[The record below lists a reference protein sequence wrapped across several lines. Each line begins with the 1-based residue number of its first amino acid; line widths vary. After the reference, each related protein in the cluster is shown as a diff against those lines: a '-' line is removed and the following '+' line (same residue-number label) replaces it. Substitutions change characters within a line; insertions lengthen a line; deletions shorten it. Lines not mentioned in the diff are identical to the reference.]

1 MAIEAQLYSEN
12 LGFALKGP
20 QELFLENA
28 SGFFDPQKR
37 SAALSDHQENL
48 NYLPDISSSQLLPK
62 HSMKDQQ
69 STPFSH
75 NFSAHFEKQRMEF
88 DQFIRIQNE
97 RLRLTLQEQRKQQT
111 ALYINKYESRTKLL
125 LKQKE
130 EQIAE
135 ASNITFQLENLLT
148 RMEIENQTWQRVA
161 KENEAMV
168 ASLNNVIQ
176 RLKETSNAPPNGA
189 DDAESCYQNID
200 EEKTEAGELGNMKKM
215 VCRCCNHRNSCVII
229 LPCRHLCSCKDCE
242 VFLYSCPVCRNVKKA
257 TIEVLV

>member
-20 QELFLENA
+20 QELFMENA
-28 SGFFDPQKR
+28 CGFFDPQKR
-37 SAALSDHQENL
+37 NAALSDHQENL

-75 NFSAHFEKQRMEF
+75 NFSAHFEKQRMEI

-97 RLRLTLQEQRKQQT
+97 RLRLALQEQRKQQN
-111 ALYINKYESRTKLL
+111 ACIINKYESRIELL
-125 LKQKE
+125 LNQKE
-130 EQIAE
+130 QQIVE

-148 RMEIENQTWQRVA
+148 RMEIENQTWQRVS

-176 RLKETSNAPPNGA
+176 RLKESSNAPPNGA
-189 DDAESCYQNID
+189 DDAESCCQNID
-200 EEKTEAGELGNMKKM
+200 EEKTEAGEFGNMKKM
-215 VCRCCNHRNSCVII
+215 VCRCCNHRKSCVII

-257 TIEVLV
+257 AIEVLV

>member
-12 LGFALKGP
+12 LGFALNGP
-20 QELFLENA
+20 KELFMENVC
-28 SGFFDPQKR
+28 GFFDPQKR

-48 NYLPDISSSQLLPK
+48 NHLPDNSSSQVLPK

-75 NFSAHFEKQRMEF
+75 NFSAHFEKQRMEI

-97 RLRLTLQEQRKQQT
+97 RLRLAFQEQRKQQT
-111 ALYINKYESRTKLL
+111 ALIINKYESRTKLL

-135 ASNITFQLENLLT
+135 ASNRTFQLENLLT
-148 RMEIENQTWQRVA
+148 RMEIENQTWHRVA
-161 KENEAMV
+161 KEKEAMI
-168 ASLNNVIQ
+168 ASLNRAIQ
-176 RLKETSNAPPNGA
+176 LLKETANVPPNGA
-189 DDAESCYQNID
+189 DDAESCCQNID
-200 EEKTEAGELGNMKKM
+200 EEKIEVGEFGNMKKM
-215 VCRCCNHRNSCVII
+215 VCRCCNLQNSCVII
-229 LPCRHLCSCKDCE
+229 LPCRHLCSCRDCE

-257 TIEVLV
+257 TIEVMF